1 MVSNISVSLLSN
13 IHTWDK
19 PEHISNCLPLCLHPG
34 RVPQSPTLSHGPFTS
49 KLDNPLF
56 QLMGSVPHSHL
67 CSSFP
72 LASGFLVSTRR
83 TVSGTVHILLTA
95 LLPTWPWPLSALP
108 WRFGFSTP
116 FLHYVHSCPYL
127 FRFSPNTI
135 VLLFIWILVK
145 FYIICSISCL
155 PTVSTESTACPPT
168 VPTECFSVHSLYT
181 DCLSAVPTDCLYTH
195 CAHWLPVSPLC
206 TLIAYLPTVHTD
218 CLSTHCAHFLP
229 VYLLCTLTVYPLC
242 ALPVYSLCT
251 LTVLPLC
258 TMTIYPL
265 CTLTTCLPT
274 VRASVLRAPAVMDYW
289 FRLFPQGLLH
299 FMILLKSLNSERT
312 SFFSFIDICKT
323 LQRVSPS

>member
-56 QLMGSVPHSHL
+56 QLMGPVPHSHL

-83 TVSGTVHILLTA
+83 TVSGTVPILLTA
-95 LLPTWPWPLSALP
+95 LLPPWPWPLSALP

-229 VYLLCTLTVYPLC
+229 VYLLCLSIHCVHCLSTHC
-242 ALPVYSLCT
+242 AHWLSSHCAQWLSTHCAHWLPVYLLCVPVF
-251 LTVLPLC
+251 LEPLQWW
-258 TMTIYPL
+258 
-265 CTLTTCLPT
+265 TT
-274 VRASVLRAPAVMDYW
+274 
-289 FRLFPQGLLH
+289 GLD
-299 FMILLKSLNSERT
+299 S
-312 SFFSFIDICKT
+312 
-323 LQRVSPS
+323 SPKAYYISWSSSKV